1 MPPSSIVVVGAGV
14 TGLTVATLLQQEYP
28 NSGITIIAAE
38 TPSTSLDNTA
48 SADYASMWAGA
59 HYRPIH
65 PLTTPQLQ
73 FEHKLG
79 MYTAETMRRIAREN
93 PEAGVAEMPALE
105 YFQKAPPEILRLKT
119 GDVYAWPGDGFRVLE
134 KDELPQDAEWG
145 CEYQTYCV
153 NVPVYSRGLMDRF
166 VANGGN
172 VIQHRLSSASEAF
185 DFARENGVG
194 RVALVVNCS
203 GRNFDTDP
211 KVKIIRGQTV
221 LVKQQYYRTITW
233 QSADGTWAFLIP
245 RPNGGGTIVGGTKEI
260 DDWEPTPRD
269 ETRERLLRRCVE
281 SFPDFV
287 RTVEDFVILKDNV
300 GRRPWREGGYRFEI
314 EPIAPGKTIIHGYGA
329 GGRGYELSWGAAGK
343 ILELVKEV
351 VGGKAKL

>member
-1 MPPSSIVVVGAGV
+1 MPRASIVVVGAGV
-14 TGLTVATLLQQEYP
+14 TGLTAATLLQQEYP
-28 NSGITIIAAE
+28 NVAITIVAAE
-38 TPSTSLDNTA
+38 TPMPSTSLNDTP

-79 MYTAETMRRIAREN
+79 MHAAGIMRRIAREN
-93 PEAGVAEMPALE
+93 PEAGVAEMPAME
-105 YFQKAPPEILRLKT
+105 YFQKPAPELLRMTT

-134 KDELPQDAEWG
+134 KHELPRDAAWG
-145 CEYQTYCV
+145 CEYQSYCI
-153 NVPVYSRGLMDRF
+153 NVPVYCRWLMDRF
-166 VANGGN
+166 LAKGGR
-172 VIQHRLSSASEAF
+172 VIRRRLSSVGEAF
-185 DFARENGVG
+185 V
-194 RVALVVNCS
+194 VAGEDQLVVNCS
-203 GRNFDTDP
+203 GRNIGTDP

-221 LVKQQYYRTITW
+221 LVKQQYHRTITW
-233 QSADGTWAFLIP
+233 QRADGTWAFLIP
-245 RPNGGGTIVGGTKEI
+245 RPNGGGTIVGGTKEL
-260 DDWEPTPRD
+260 DDWESAPRD

-287 RTVEDFVILKDNV
+287 KTVEEFVVLKDNV

-314 EPIAPGKTIIHGYGA
+314 EQIAPGKTIVHGYGA

-343 ILELVKEV
+343 ILELAKEV
-351 VGGKAKL
+351 LGGKAKL